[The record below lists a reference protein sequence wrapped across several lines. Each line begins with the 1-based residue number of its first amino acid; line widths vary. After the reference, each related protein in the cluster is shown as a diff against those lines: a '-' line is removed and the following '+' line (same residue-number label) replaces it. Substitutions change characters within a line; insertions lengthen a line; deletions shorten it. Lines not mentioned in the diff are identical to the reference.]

1 MARILGRAPVPEGE
15 PQPTRQASTLQIEDL
30 ENVCWRYPFPWG
42 TVVALPEEGA
52 KMTDDFAPFFPI
64 SIQALEAGFRLPL
77 TEVGV
82 QLCCQMGVAPG
93 QLHPNTWRHIVAF
106 IARCQELG
114 RDPAIK
120 EFVQLHKVAS
130 VARECGLYSLRC
142 EVKTQWKHPDS
153 ISEWRWKWLLV
164 RPPVGV
170 QFPVS
175 FGVARP
181 LVLPLRT
188 VEGVKALKDEFT
200 TLVPGAEPQPSGPAF
215 DSALLENLGLSLQHF
230 PLGKSFASF
239 PVLREFA
246 LLSPADIS
254 CCFMAHS
261 QGLLYPGAGCP
272 AFQRQPWH
280 PLSAEE

>member
-1 MARILGRAPVPEGE
+1 MAL
-15 PQPTRQASTLQIEDL
+15 L
-30 ENVCWRYPFPWG
+30 E
-42 TVVALPEEGA
+42 AGA

-114 RDPAIK
+114 RDPVIK

-175 FGVARP
+175 FGAARA
-181 LVLPLRT
+181 LVLPVRT
-188 VEGVKALKDEFT
+188 AAAVKALKEEFT
-200 TLVPGAEPQPSGPAF
+200 TLAAGAEPQPSGPAF
-215 DSALLENLGLSLQHF
+215 DSALLENLGLSLPHF
-230 PLGKSFASF
+230 PLGKSVSFF
-239 PVLREFA
+239 PVLCEFV
-246 LLSPADIS
+246 LPSPADIA
-254 CCFMAHS
+254 CC
-261 QGLLYPGAGCP
+261 L
-272 AFQRQPWH
+272 
-280 PLSAEE
+280 